1 MSLDMAAP
9 RGRFGVRPITLGSV
23 IERRLLVN
31 YRVDPDVA
39 AAVLPQPLRPLT
51 VGGWAVAGICM
62 IRLAQVRPAPVPA
75 AIGLRSENAA
85 HRIAVQWDGPDGP
98 RSGVY
103 IPRRDTGS
111 VLNLLAGGR
120 LFPGVHHL
128 ASFQV
133 HESADEVK
141 VAFAARDGQAS
152 AAAHVRVTGELAHS
166 TLFADLAQA
175 SQFFLTGSV
184 GLSPARDG
192 AAIEAVE
199 LVPAGWQLQPAEL
212 VAIRSSYFDD
222 LTRFPEGTAVPDC
235 VLLMRNVPVTW
246 RSAGTFRR
254 VAASPATPEP
264 ACR

>member
-1 MSLDMAAP
+1 MRLDLPAL
-9 RGRFGVRPITLGSV
+9 RGRVGLRPIAMPSV

-31 YRVDPDVA
+31 YRVAPEIA

-62 IRLAQVRPAPVPA
+62 IRLAQVRPALIPA
-75 AIGLRSENAA
+75 TIGLRSENAA

-98 RSGVY
+98 QSGVY

-111 VLNLLAGGR
+111 VLTVLAGGR

-141 VAFAARDGQAS
+141 VAFAARDGQTS
-152 AAAHVRVTGELAHS
+152 VAAHVRVTDELTDS
-166 TLFADLAQA
+166 TLFAGLTDA
-175 SQFFLTGSV
+175 SRFFLAGSV
-184 GLSPARDG
+184 GLSPTRDG
-192 AAIEAVE
+192 AATEAVE
-199 LVPAGWQLQPAEL
+199 LVPAGWHLQPAEL

-222 LTRFPEGTAVPDC
+222 RTRFPTGTAVPDC
-235 VLLMRNVPVTW
+235 ALLMRDVQVTW
-246 RSAGTFRR
+246 RSAGTLSRG
-254 VAASPATPEP
+254 AALPAMPEP
-264 ACR
+264 SCR